1 MIRYLAI
8 LLLATPALAQSNLV
22 TIDQIGS
29 RNTIAVDQR
38 DGGGKTATL
47 QNSGDDN
54 QFIIL
59 QQGTGQH
66 TAEIKKDAAASSS
79 VNGSNILT
87 ILQDGA
93 GNHSASILLKNSTAN
108 SNNAATIN
116 QSGGVGTNKTFTLG
130 LEGSGIGVTVTQN
143 NPLLPDTGS
152 MNIQCL
158 TPPCGGYS
166 YTRN

>member
-1 MIRYLAI
+1 MIRYLTI
-8 LLLATPALAQSNLV
+8 LLLSTPVLAQSNLV

-29 RNTIAVDQR
+29 RNTIAVDQK
-38 DGGGKTATL
+38 DGGGKTAIV

-54 QFIIL
+54 QFVIL

-66 TAEIKKDAAASSS
+66 SAEIKKDAAASSS
-79 VNGSNILT
+79 NNGSNILS
-87 ILQDGA
+87 IIQDGS
-93 GNHSASILLKNSTAN
+93 GSHTASILLKNSTAN
-108 SNNAATIN
+108 NNNNATIN
-116 QSGGVGTNKTFTLG
+116 QSGGVGANKTFTLG

-143 NPLLPDTGS
+143 NPGLPDAGS

-166 YTRN
+166 YIRN

>member
-8 LLLATPALAQSNLV
+8 LLLATPALAQSSLV

-29 RNTIAVDQR
+29 RNTIAVDQK
-38 DGGGKTATL
+38 DGGGKTARI

-59 QQGTGQH
+59 QQSTGQH
-66 TAEIKKDAAASSS
+66 TAEIKKDATASSS
-79 VNGSNILT
+79 VNGSNTLT
-87 ILQDGA
+87 IIQDGA
-93 GNHSASILLKNSTAN
+93 GDHSAIILLKDPAAN
-108 SNNAATIN
+108 SNNNATVS
-116 QSGGVGTNKTFTLG
+116 QSGGVGANKSFTLG

-143 NPLLPDTGS
+143 NPGLPDAGS

-166 YTRN
+166 YIRN